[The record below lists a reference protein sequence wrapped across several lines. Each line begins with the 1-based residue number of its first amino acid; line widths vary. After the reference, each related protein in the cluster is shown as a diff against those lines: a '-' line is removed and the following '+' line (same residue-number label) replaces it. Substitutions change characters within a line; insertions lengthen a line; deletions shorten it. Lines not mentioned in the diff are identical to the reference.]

1 MELGQVLAGRYKIIE
16 RIGSGGMS
24 TVYRAHE
31 IGLEREVAIKVLIT
45 ALTSDAG
52 LVERF
57 NREARTIANLQ
68 HPNIIPIYF
77 YGTEEAFGSFLVMP
91 LLKGGTLDQRLKQL
105 EIRPSITE
113 VGELADKLGSAL
125 QFAHDRGIV
134 HRDIKFSNIM
144 FDEAGSP
151 YLSDFGIAKMLG
163 GTNLTGTGMTVG
175 TPQFMPPEQWRN
187 DDITPAVDQYALGVL
202 LYAMLTQHMPFDAPT
217 PHALMYQHL
226 QNEPPRASSFRD
238 DVPLAIEEALTRAL
252 AKDPAARFPTISEFT
267 GRIAETA
274 RQVTR
279 EYSGFF
285 KAPVEYA
292 PPKTGSVTPAK
303 ISNPKQTLPDTPTAM
318 VSDATKARG
327 EKPPTQIVDEV
338 TDGTVNRSA
347 FFGGMLTVL
356 LIGLIIIGGGIAYV
370 MSTRQEATETAVV
383 LEASS
388 TPIGSVIDAVT
399 EEATVTQEDTVPA
412 PSETATEAPSETK
425 LPSATPT
432 ETYTPSITPSNT
444 PDLTTTALAAF
455 ATNRANEQATE
466 NAQLRL
472 TGTALA
478 DLATRR
484 AREDT
489 TATQAAVI
497 AVQTAEANANAANT
511 ATVAA
516 ATLISLEANRNA
528 TSTAIAVINEEQQA
542 NIQTATALANS
553 SGANGTATAFALMQN
568 NLATQ
573 QAHQA
578 ATLTAQALLPTNT
591 PVEGDQIVYGLALSL
606 NGNNQDSQ
614 VFYFEGN
621 EGDIISVSASSR
633 DFDTFLEIYYDGAL
647 ITSDDDSGYNTDSRI
662 SNLRLEE
669 SDIYAILIRP
679 YEGRMNG
686 DFTLG
691 VTEMV
696 DCPNVQA
703 SRLLV
708 GELARVTFTGGAN
721 RLRTSTSTESELVAS
736 IPEGGSFTVLEGPR
750 CADSFAWYRVDY
762 NGAVGWTAEG
772 DEDEYWLE
780 SIPDGDALLLTG
792 GIGLSDGTELD
803 PGAFQVEYF
812 CTSRGY
818 QTSNDG
824 TDWYC
829 EDGFGAHVITLGQ
842 GDFDEICQDT
852 YHNVAAFALQNGEG
866 VSEAFRWRCYAYPN

>member
-105 EIRPSITE
+105 EIRPSIYE
-113 VGELADKLGSAL
+113 VGELADKLGGAL

-144 FDEAGSP
+144 FDDTGSP

-226 QNEPPRASSFRD
+226 QNEPPRASEFRE
-238 DVPLAIEEALTRAL
+238 DVPEAIEAALTRAL
-252 AKDPAARFPTISEFT
+252 AKDPNERFPTIAEFT
-267 GRIAETA
+267 GRIAETS
-274 RQVTR
+274 RGVTR

-285 KAPVEYA
+285 KAPVDYL
-292 PPKTGSVTPAK
+292 PVKTNN
-303 ISNPKQTLPDTPTAM
+303 NPKQIMPDTPTEMVAASDSVKARDEKPPIQM
-318 VSDATKARG
+318 VSDTRVSASNAGMNRG
-327 EKPPTQIVDEV
+327 
-338 TDGTVNRSA
+338 A

-356 LIGLIIIGGGIAYV
+356 LIGLIVIGAALTYV
-370 MSTRQEATETAVV
+370 MSNRPEPTETAVR
-383 LEASS
+383 LEVSD
-388 TPIGSVIDAVT
+388 TPIFVLAEAVT
-399 EEATVTQEDTVPA
+399 EELSQEATVPA
-412 PSETATEAPSETK
+412 PIEVASETK
-425 LPSATPT
+425 PPSATPS
-432 ETYTPSITPSNT
+432 ETFTPSITPSNT

-455 ATNRANEQATE
+455 ATNSANEQATE

-478 DLATRR
+478 DLATNR
-484 AREDT
+484 AREDM

-497 AVQTAEANANAANT
+497 AVQSAEANANSAAT

-516 ATLISLEANRNA
+516 ATSLAVEMHRNA
-528 TSTAIAVINEEQQA
+528 TSTAIAIFNEEQQS
-542 NIQTATALANS
+542 NIQTATAQSAL
-553 SGANGTATAFALMQN
+553 SGPNGTATAFALIQN
-568 NLATQ
+568 NIATQ
-573 QAHQA
+573 QSNHA
-578 ATLTAQALLPTNT
+578 ATQTAQALLPTNT
-591 PVEGDQIVYGLALSL
+591 PVEGEQINYGQARFLNADDEDSVVY
-606 NGNNQDSQ
+606 
-614 VFYFEGN
+614 YFEGHA
-621 EGDIISVSASSR
+621 GDIISISASSR
-633 DFDTFLEIYYDGAL
+633 DFDTYLELYYDGAL
-647 ITSDDDSGYNTDSRI
+647 ISTDDDSGYNADSRI
-662 SNLRLEE
+662 SNIRLETT
-669 SDIYAILIRP
+669 DIYAILLRA
-679 YEGRMNG
+679 YDGMMNG
-686 DFTLG
+686 DFSIG
-691 VTEMV
+691 VTEML
-696 DCPNVQA
+696 DCPNTQV

-708 GELARVTFTGGAN
+708 GELARVTLSGGAN
-721 RLRTSTSTESELVAS
+721 RLRTGTSTESDLLDS
-736 IPEGGSFTVLEGPR
+736 IPEGASFTVLEGPD
-750 CADSFAWYRVDY
+750 CADGFAWYRVDF
-762 NGAVGWTAEG
+762 NGTIGWTAEG
-772 DEDEYWLE
+772 DESSYWLE
-780 SIPDGDALLLTG
+780 LVPDGEALLLTDG
-792 GIGLSDGTELD
+792 QGLSDGAELD
-803 PGAFQVEYF
+803 AGAFQIEYF

-818 QTSNDG
+818 TTSNDG
-824 TDWYC
+824 TNWYC
-829 EDGFGAHVITLGQ
+829 ENESGETTITLQ
-842 GDFDEICQDT
+842 QSDFDEICQDT
-852 YHNVAAFALQNGEG
+852 YHNDEAFALQDGEG
-866 VSEAFRWRCYAYPN
+866 VSPAFRWRCYGYPD